1 MIIKNQNYL
10 IIFKSWL
17 IVLICLIFIM
27 IIVGGLTRLTNSGL
41 SITEWELFSGIFP
54 PFLDSTWEYYFS
66 LYRSIPQFKL
76 LNPEMNIDH
85 FKIIFYWEYFH
96 RLLGRLIGLIF
107 LLPLIFFIIKKV
119 ITIKHSINLCFIF
132 FLICLQGII
141 GWYMVKSGL
150 TNNVTVSHYRLAI
163 HLTLAF
169 IIMSLL
175 YWNYL
180 NLNNNNYKSFFLIN
194 VRNIMFRILI
204 VLILIQIIFGA
215 FVSGLD
221 AGKIYQ
227 TWPMMNSTYFPDDT
241 NYKNLLSLLDF
252 NNKGLVQFLHR
263 NIAYFILLY
272 IILVGFIIYKKNII
286 QVKRSYFY
294 VLYFLSFQI
303 ILGIFTL
310 ISSLNIFVAL
320 AHQITSLLLYL
331 SIVHLNYAFAK

>member
-17 IVLICLIFIM
+17 IISICLIFIM

-119 ITIKHSINLCFIF
+119 ITIKHAINLCFIF

-180 NLNNNNYKSFFLIN
+180 NLNNNNYKSFF
-194 VRNIMFRILI
+194 
-204 VLILIQIIFGA
+204 
-215 FVSGLD
+215 
-221 AGKIYQ
+221 
-227 TWPMMNSTYFPDDT
+227 
-241 NYKNLLSLLDF
+241 
-252 NNKGLVQFLHR
+252 
-263 NIAYFILLY
+263 
-272 IILVGFIIYKKNII
+272 
-286 QVKRSYFY
+286 
-294 VLYFLSFQI
+294 
-303 ILGIFTL
+303 
-310 ISSLNIFVAL
+310 
-320 AHQITSLLLYL
+320 
-331 SIVHLNYAFAK
+331 